1 LEIRKKISIFFLSKS
16 VSYKKFSV
24 FPSANGR
31 SPTSMGKKAVVP
43 HNPERLEVYM
53 DQNRSLNKKQTTEA
67 TNETLSHNQAA
78 EYIGVASQTL
88 YNWRNQRKGPDY
100 IKLGRKIGYLKPD
113 LDKYLEDHRVKLNG

>member
-1 LEIRKKISIFFLSKS
+1 
-16 VSYKKFSV
+16 
-24 FPSANGR
+24 
-31 SPTSMGKKAVVP
+31 MGKKAVVP